1 MEYVLKTNN
10 LTKRFGFKK
19 AVNGVSLTIR
29 KGEIYGFIGKNGAGK
44 TTLMRMVLGAAVPSG
59 GSIELFDGE
68 DLASAR
74 LRIGSLLESP
84 NLYKNCSAFE
94 NLKRF
99 SLLTG
104 NSNEDIRAILKF
116 VGLADTGNKKVG
128 KFSLGMKQR
137 LGIAIAMLGH
147 PDFLILDEP
156 VNGLDPEGIHSIRD
170 LIIRLNR
177 DLGITVLI
185 SSHLLDELSKIVT
198 TYGIINNGVLVE
210 QISARELEEKCKR
223 KLLITVDNV
232 DKAVQIIRSRL
243 GNVGLSVSGS
253 TVIVDSHLEASGML
267 NEALVKSGV
276 AVLELRRQTATLENY
291 FLERIGG

>member
-232 DKAVQIIRSRL
+232 DKAVQVIRGKL
-243 GNVGLSVSGS
+243 GNVGLGVSGS
-253 TVIVDSHLEASGML
+253 TVIVDSHLEDSGML